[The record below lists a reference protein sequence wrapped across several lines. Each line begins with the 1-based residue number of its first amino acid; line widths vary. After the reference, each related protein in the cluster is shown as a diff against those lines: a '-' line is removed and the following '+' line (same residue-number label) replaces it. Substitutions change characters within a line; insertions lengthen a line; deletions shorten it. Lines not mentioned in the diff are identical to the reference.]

1 MIEAAIWF
9 SQSSIWLNNE
19 LSKTERKLSMSPF
32 CVIENDP
39 KAILNTIYGHAEG

>member
-1 MIEAAIWF
+1 MIEATIWF

-19 LSKTERKLSMSPF
+19 LSKTEKKPSTSAF

-39 KAILNTIYGHAEG
+39 KAILNTIYGHPEG